1 MAHKYISLIIN
12 KMAHKLIPIKHLIKS
27 IGKDVTEE
35 VMPRYEF
42 YDSDECDES
51 YDSDDSNDSNDSNY
65 SHDSNDEYDI
75 DYSMENIENTYE
87 LNIIA
92 GGFPSHLIKQK
103 KSFDV
108 VDIFTTAPFTNT
120 KKQFFSYTRGYD
132 QTIMGQPTS
141 WSTDTPASCTTL
153 VPNTTRDFFTMEKEF
168 EEGYFVIHTE
178 TTHDNIHFIYT
189 DSNFIKML
197 REMLALMN
205 MFLRNKKITEKEFK
219 HFYFIANVV
228 YGYYITH
235 HFDIPASQVFIVR
248 HKDDDSNDDCGC
260 CSCCTVCEKGTE
272 CDSNDGKYKSDID
285 KVKYS
290 LFTNFEGRNIDISK
304 TPLFEKAN
312 EEEFEISKFNRWI
325 YNEEAGLWYNT
336 YTSSWQPINLDFDE
350 LLYDRQSIDLTSLW
364 NNFIKERKITITKT
378 FERFLHLS
386 PEEIINNMNTFNRH
400 CEGRFV
406 IEYRVNM
413 LIVKRLMLTL
423 RRASFKGYKQV
434 GSDISLYHQ
443 ALSKQI
449 KTVLQ
454 DLINPILKRT

>member
-1 MAHKYISLIIN
+1 MAHNS
-12 KMAHKLIPIKHLIKS
+12 IPIKYLLKS
-27 IGKDVTEE
+27 TGKDVTEE
-35 VMPRYEF
+35 VMAQKRE
-42 YDSDECDES
+42 DLDNHIIDES
-51 YDSDDSNDSNDSNY
+51 NVN
-65 SHDSNDEYDI
+65 HT
-75 DYSMENIENTYE
+75 MENIENTYE
-87 LNIIA
+87 LTIIA
-92 GGFPSHLIKQK
+92 GGFPSYIANQK
-103 KSFDV
+103 EKFSDI
-108 VDIFTTAPFTNT
+108 DIFTTAPFTT
-120 KKQFFSYTRGYD
+120 AKRTFFSYTRGYD
-132 QTIMGQPTS
+132 YSIHGGPNATHTNMS
-141 WSTDTPASCTTL
+141 VSCTPL
-153 VPNTTRDFFTMEKEF
+153 VPNTKRDFFTMEKEF
-168 EEGYFVIHTE
+168 EEGYFIRHVETNYEKIFGEQVRASNIQLIH
-178 TTHDNIHFIYT
+178 T

-219 HFYFIANVV
+219 NFYFIANVV

>member
-219 HFYFIANVV
+219 NFYFIANVV

-248 HKDDDSNDDCGC
+248 HKEDDSKN
-260 CSCCTVCEKGTE
+260 
-272 CDSNDGKYKSDID
+272 KYK
-285 KVKYS
+285 VRYS

-304 TPLFEKAN
+304 TPLFN
-312 EEEFEISKFNRWI
+312 QFNDTLFDIDKLHRWV
-325 YNEEAGLWYNT
+325 YNEKDKLWYDVGDD
-336 YTSSWQPINLDFDE
+336 SSWEPINDAFIELGDYQFINLE
-350 LLYDRQSIDLTSLW
+350 LLYHDLVD
-364 NNFIKERKITITKT
+364 KEITVTKT

-386 PEEIINNMNTFNRH
+386 LEEIMNNMRTFNRRYKR
-400 CEGRFV
+400 RFNLDD
-406 IEYRVNM
+406 EYDKDDEM
-413 LIVKRLMLTL
+413 LIKKIVLTL
-423 RRASFKGYKQV
+423 YNASFEGYKQV

-454 DLINPILKRT
+454 DLINPILKKI